1 MRRPR
6 RRQWGFM
13 IVQML
18 VVLGLMGAFVVVA
31 DRVFRLSMQTS
42 ARAAKEQE
50 DLQRLDRALTALR
63 ADVWRAGK
71 VEVDKSSVHVSAAE
85 GLDATWKTLANGEL
99 GRTQGQ
105 EEQRW
110 TGLGLEFERQG
121 PWLVVRRRGAEVA
134 LLRQA
139 VEQVKGGVK

>member
-1 MRRPR
+1 MRRR
-6 RRQWGFM
+6 RRRLQGFM

-31 DRVFRLSMQTS
+31 DRVFRLSMQTA

-50 DLQRLDRALTALR
+50 DLQRLERAMTALR
-63 ADVWRAGK
+63 ADVWRAAK
-71 VEVDKSSVHVSAAE
+71 IEVDKTSVHVSGE
-85 GLDATWKTLANGEL
+85 GLDARWKSLADGDLQRSEGDN
-99 GRTQGQ
+99 
-105 EEQRW
+105 EQQW

-134 LLRQA
+134 LFRQA
-139 VEQVKGGVK
+139 VEMKGGVK

>member
-1 MRRPR
+1 MRAR
-6 RRQWGFM
+6 RLRGFM

-18 VVLGLMGAFVVVA
+18 VVLGLMGAFVIVA
-31 DRVFRLSMQTS
+31 ERVFRLSMQTS
-42 ARAAKEQE
+42 TRAATEQE
-50 DLQRLDRALTALR
+50 DLLRLERAMTQMR

-71 VEVDKSSVHVSAAE
+71 IEVDKSSVHVSGD
-85 GLDATWKTLANGEL
+85 GLDATWKTLADGNLRRSEGKD
-99 GRTQGQ
+99 
-105 EEQRW
+105 EQRW

>member
-1 MRRPR
+1 MRRQR
-6 RRQWGFM
+6 RRFRGFM

-18 VVLGLMGAFVVVA
+18 VVLGLMAAFVVVA
-31 DRVFRLSMQTS
+31 ERVFRLSVQTS
-42 ARAAKEQE
+42 ARAALEQE

-71 VEVDKSSVHVSAAE
+71 VEVEKSSVHVSAE
-85 GLDATWKTLANGEL
+85 GLDATWKTLGDGEL
-99 GRTQGQ
+99 RRTQGK

-110 TGLGLEFERQG
+110 AGLGLEFERQG
-121 PWLVVRRRGAEVA
+121 PWLVVRRRGAEAA

>member
-1 MRRPR
+1 MRAR
-6 RRQWGFM
+6 RLRGFM

-18 VVLGLMGAFVVVA
+18 VVLGLMGAFVIVA
-31 DRVFRLSMQTS
+31 ERVFRLSMQTS
-42 ARAAKEQE
+42 TRAATEQE
-50 DLQRLDRALTALR
+50 DLLRLERAMTQMR

-71 VEVDKSSVHVSAAE
+71 IEVDKSSVHVSGD
-85 GLDATWKTLANGEL
+85 GLDATWKTLADGNLRRSEGKD
-99 GRTQGQ
+99 
-105 EEQRW
+105 EQRW

-139 VEQVKGGVK
+139 VEVKGGVK

>member
-1 MRRPR
+1 MRAR
-6 RRQWGFM
+6 RLRGFM

-18 VVLGLMGAFVVVA
+18 VVLGLMGAFVIVA
-31 DRVFRLSMQTS
+31 ERVFRLSMQTS
-42 ARAAKEQE
+42 TRAATEQE
-50 DLQRLDRALTALR
+50 DLLRLERAMTQLR

-71 VEVDKSSVHVSAAE
+71 IEVEKFSVHVSGA
-85 GLDATWKTLANGEL
+85 GLDATWKTIADGKLH
-99 GRTQGQ
+99 RTEGKD
-105 EEQRW
+105 EEQW

-139 VEQVKGGVK
+139 IEMKGGVK